1 MKSLKNEQKNIAIKL
16 SIPIYFQHIIL
27 KLKVLMKNNIQ
38 IFSILV
44 LEKEILK
51 SRSSPSADLFKER
64 FSLETG
70 IRINREFS

>member
-1 MKSLKNEQKNIAIKL
+1 
-16 SIPIYFQHIIL
+16 
-27 KLKVLMKNNIQ
+27 MKNNIQ

-44 LEKEILK
+44 FEKEILK